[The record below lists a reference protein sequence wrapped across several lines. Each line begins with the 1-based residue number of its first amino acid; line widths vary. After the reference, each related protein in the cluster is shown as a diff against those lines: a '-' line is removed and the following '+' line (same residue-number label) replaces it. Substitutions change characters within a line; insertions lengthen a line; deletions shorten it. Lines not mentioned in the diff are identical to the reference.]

1 MGRDQ
6 SSATRRENTQPT
18 HTKTGKHS
26 IHHFFY
32 HLQPE
37 DKMLSQLTPK
47 QEKTAFIIS
56 FDSPTTLHMDHPHQ
70 SRYECKTRQ
79 DCHLESFKY
88 LAHAATEK
96 TANLVHTEEHNVLTT
111 SLHSVLKSPKA
122 LCL

>member
-56 FDSPTTLHMDHPHQ
+56 FDSPTTSHMDHAI
-70 SRYECKTRQ
+70 K
-79 DCHLESFKY
+79 
-88 LAHAATEK
+88 AGM
-96 TANLVHTEEHNVLTT
+96 NVKLDRIVI
-111 SLHSVLKSPKA
+111 LRV
-122 LCL
+122 